1 MFFSLCQLS
10 IPDDR
15 LLCTMHFYR
24 KYQHYLKHT
33 TTALFL
39 FGFLTDMILLPDVNN
54 PITKYIGLSY
64 IVAIGGLIAFREW
77 IIARNTA
84 SEKERKFFSLS
95 SFGIAYFS
103 GAALS
108 FVFVYGLRS
117 AALAVSWPLFLIL
130 VLCMIANEF
139 FATHTY
145 RFALDIMVLFIAL
158 VFYVLF
164 NAPFIVN
171 TQNNFV
177 FLVSIIIS
185 IVVALIYVTLISSIS
200 ETSEEETPKMY
211 ALGIGIPMF
220 IGMLYML
227 NMIPGVPLS
236 LTEGGVYHN
245 VKRTENNMYI
255 VEEEKEDRMFSFLRT
270 KVHTISDTQN
280 DIFFLSA
287 IRAPKNMT
295 APITHVWEYYDEK
308 GNWVESTVIPFTL
321 SGGRED
327 GYRAYSHKENIFEGL
342 WRVTVKVDDKRIVG
356 RVRFYIK
363 KGTPE
368 HVSTKTI

>member
-1 MFFSLCQLS
+1 MIHS
-10 IPDDR
+10 ILMIR
-15 LLCTMHFYR
+15 LYK
-24 KYQHYLKHT
+24 KYQHLLKHT

-39 FGFLTDMILLPDVNN
+39 VGFLTDMILLPDVNN
-54 PITKYIGLSY
+54 PVTKYLGLSY
-64 IVAIGGLIAFREW
+64 IVAIALLIAFREW
-77 IIARNTA
+77 VIAKNTA
-84 SEKERKFFSLS
+84 NEKERKLFSLS

-108 FVFVYGLRS
+108 FVFVYALRS
-117 AALAVSWPLFLIL
+117 AALSVSWPLFLIL
-130 VLCMIANEF
+130 ILCMVANEF

-145 RFALDIMVLFIAL
+145 RFALDIMVLFTAL
-158 VFYVLF
+158 VFYILF
-164 NAPFIVN
+164 NAPFILN

-177 FLVSIIIS
+177 FLVSIITAIILSLLYVAAIS
-185 IVVALIYVTLISSIS
+185 HVS

-236 LTEGGVYHN
+236 LTEGGIYHN
-245 VKRTENNMYI
+245 ITKTDDGSYL
-255 VEEEKEDRMFSFLRT
+255 VEEEVDNRLLPALRT
-270 KVHTISDTQN
+270 KVHTISPEQN

-295 APITHVWEYYDEK
+295 APMTHVWEYYDEEA
-308 GNWVESTVIPFTL
+308 GRWIESTVIPFVL
-321 SGGRED
+321 AGGRES
-327 GYRAYSHKENIFEGL
+327 GYRAYSHKEGIFEGL

-356 RVRFYIK
+356 RVRLYIK
-363 KGTPE
+363 KGVPE
-368 HVSTKTI
+368 EIIKKVL